1 MQEEPETHNQILYAI
16 SQIIRL
22 VPLDVD
28 LSGFQCI
35 DLLYLVDPISR
46 VPLII
51 LEASMDFALSLPA
64 LVYAVTTKKYLV
76 SFVAFTVTS

>member
-35 DLLYLVDPISR
+35 DLLYLVDPIAR

-51 LEASMDFALSLPA
+51 LETSMDFALSLPA
-64 LVYAVTTKKYLV
+64 VLYAVTAK
-76 SFVAFTVTS
+76 